1 MTIAELLN
9 AKEGENVEFKEAKN
23 AFEFDTLVKYACAVS
38 NYGGGRVVF
47 GITDKRP
54 RKIVGSLAFEQPERT
69 RKGLIDR
76 LHINV
81 DFTELTDDAG
91 HRVLVFIVP
100 SRPIG
105 QVVQNSKDG
114 IAWWRIG
121 DSLVPMPDEVRRRI
135 YEEGGHDFSADI
147 CQGAT
152 LADLDKDAIENF
164 RQRWFQRSGLKRLQ
178 TLSDKQL
185 LMDCDAIT
193 NDGVTY
199 AALILM
205 GTHKSLT
212 KYLAQ
217 AEIVF
222 EYRPN
227 MASGPAAQR
236 EDFREPFFT
245 VFDRLWELVNLRNT
259 KQHYQDMF
267 FVLPIDTFNERTCR
281 EALLNAVS
289 HRDYHCAGSIF
300 IRQYPDR
307 LVIESPGGF
316 PPGISADNC
325 VEKQN
330 PRNRRIAELFA
341 KCGLVER
348 SGQGMNLIYEN
359 SVREGKRLPDWK
371 GTDNYDVKMTLNGTI
386 LEKRFLTFQRRI
398 PEEQYDLLSSEDFL
412 ALYYVW
418 QQQKLPVELKN
429 NAKALCEQGLLA
441 KLGRGKYRLP
451 DLYQNLPSQDGVASR
466 PILKT
471 DEECKADILNFIRE
485 HTEAGVSLKELLA
498 IVPSREERQVRY
510 LLRVMKKNGLIEVN
524 GHGNSARWHIS
535 IVS

>member
-1 MTIAELLN
+1 MSS
-9 AKEGENVEFKEAKN
+9 
-23 AFEFDTLVKYACAVS
+23 TLVKYACAVS

-47 GITDKRP
+47 GITDMRP
-54 RKIVGSLAFEQPERT
+54 RKVVGSQAFEQPERT

-121 DSLVPMPDEVRRRI
+121 DSLVPMPDEVRRQI

-236 EDFREPFFT
+236 EDFREPFFL

-259 KQHYQDMF
+259 QQHYQDKF

-289 HRDYHCAGSIF
+289 HRDYHRAGSIF

-307 LVIESPGGF
+307 LVIEESPGGF

-386 LEKRFLTFQRRI
+386 LGKRFLTFQRRI
-398 PEEQYDLLSSEDFL
+398 PKERYDMLSSEDFL

-418 QQQKLPVELKN
+418 QQQKLPAELKP
-429 NAKALCEQGLLA
+429 NAVALCEQGLLT
-441 KLGRGKYRLP
+441 KLGRVKYRLP
-451 DLYQNLPSQDGVASR
+451 DLYQNLPSQDGVTVR
-466 PILKT
+466 PIPKT
-471 DEECKADILNFIRE
+471 DDECKADIISILEQHKNEGVRRAEI
-485 HTEAGVSLKELLA
+485 EAH
-498 IVPSREERQVRY
+498 IPSRSQRQLR
-510 LLRVMKKNGLIEVN
+510 LLLDAMRQDGIIIT
-524 GHGNSARWHIS
+524 HGMGVKARWFLK
-535 IVS
+535 

>member
-121 DSLVPMPDEVRRRI
+121 DSLVPMPDEVRRQI

-164 RQRWFQRSGLKRLQ
+164 RQRWFQRSGLKRIQ
-178 TLSDKQL
+178 TLSDRQL

-217 AEIVF
+217 AKIVCVWMS
-222 EYRPN
+222 YVAN
-227 MASGPAAQR
+227 
-236 EDFREPFFT
+236 FT
-245 VFDRLWELVNLRNT
+245 FLLLVS
-259 KQHYQDMF
+259 KG
-267 FVLPIDTFNERTCR
+267 
-281 EALLNAVS
+281 
-289 HRDYHCAGSIF
+289 AGF
-300 IRQYPDR
+300 C
-307 LVIESPGGF
+307 F
-316 PPGISADNC
+316 C
-325 VEKQN
+325 
-330 PRNRRIAELFA
+330 
-341 KCGLVER
+341 C
-348 SGQGMNLIYEN
+348 
-359 SVREGKRLPDWK
+359 
-371 GTDNYDVKMTLNGTI
+371 
-386 LEKRFLTFQRRI
+386 
-398 PEEQYDLLSSEDFL
+398 
-412 ALYYVW
+412 
-418 QQQKLPVELKN
+418 
-429 NAKALCEQGLLA
+429 
-441 KLGRGKYRLP
+441 
-451 DLYQNLPSQDGVASR
+451 
-466 PILKT
+466 
-471 DEECKADILNFIRE
+471 
-485 HTEAGVSLKELLA
+485 
-498 IVPSREERQVRY
+498 VPSFVWSLYE
-510 LLRVMKKNGLIEVN
+510 
-524 GHGNSARWHIS
+524 S
-535 IVS
+535 

>member
-1 MTIAELLN
+1 M
-9 AKEGENVEFKEAKN
+9 
-23 AFEFDTLVKYACAVS
+23 
-38 NYGGGRVVF
+38 F
-47 GITDKRP
+47 GITDKRT
-54 RKIVGSLAFEQPERT
+54 RKVGGSQAFEQPERT

-81 DFTELTDDAG
+81 GFTELTDDAG
-91 HRVLVFIVP
+91 HRVLVFIMP

-121 DSLVPMPDEVRRRI
+121 DSLVPMPDEVRRQI

-227 MASGPAAQR
+227 MASGPAVQR

-259 KQHYQDMF
+259 KQHYQDKF

-418 QQQKLPVELKN
+418 QQQKLPVELKS

-441 KLGRGKYRLP
+441 KAGRGKYRLP
-451 DLYQNLPSQDGVASR
+451 DLYQNLPSQDGVTVR
-466 PILKT
+466 PIQKT
-471 DEECKADILNFIRE
+471 DEECKADILAYIHE
-485 HTEAGVSLKELLA
+485 HSQTGASRADLIS
-498 IVPSREERQVRY
+498 IVPSRNPRQIRH
-510 LLRVMKKNGLIEVN
+510 LLEQLRIAKTINAKGNGK
-524 GHGNSARWHIS
+524 SARWFIN
-535 IVS
+535 

>member
-9 AKEGENVEFKEAKN
+9 AKEGENVEFKKAKN
-23 AFEFDTLVKYACAVS
+23 SFEFDTLVKYSCAVS
-38 NYGGGRVVF
+38 NHGGGRVVF

-54 RKIVGSLAFEQPERT
+54 RMVVGSQAFEQPERT

-81 DFTELTDDAG
+81 GFTELTDDAG

-121 DSLVPMPDEVRRRI
+121 DSLVPMPDEVRRQI
-135 YEEGGHDFSADI
+135 YKEGGHDFSADI

-152 LADLDKDAIENF
+152 LADLDKDAIVNF
-164 RQRWFQRSGLKRLQ
+164 RQRWSQRSGLKRLQ

-193 NDGVTY
+193 NDGITY

-236 EDFREPFFT
+236 EDFREPFFL

-259 KQHYQDMF
+259 QQHYQDKF
-267 FVLPIDTFNERTCR
+267 FVLPVDTFNERTCR

-300 IRQYPDR
+300 VRQYPDR

-371 GTDNYDVKMTLNGTI
+371 GTDNYDVKMTLKGTI

-398 PEEQYDLLSSEDFL
+398 PEEQYDQLSSEDFL

-418 QQQKLPVELKN
+418 QQQKLPAELKS

-441 KLGRGKYRLP
+441 KLGRGKCRLP
-451 DLYQNLPSQDGVASR
+451 GLYQNLTSQDGVTVR
-466 PILKT
+466 PIPKT
-471 DEECKADILNFIRE
+471 DEECKADIIAYVRE
-485 HTEAGVSLKELLA
+485 HSQTGVSRADLIS
-498 IVPSREERQVRY
+498 IVPSRNPRQIRH
-510 LLRVMKKNGLIEVN
+510 LLEQLRIAKAINAKGNGK
-524 GHGNSARWHIS
+524 SARWFIN
-535 IVS
+535 